1 MTADPAVNE
10 ASVSVRKGPL
20 VGPVLGRVVGM
31 LAARAQCPIDRLDDA
46 MLLTDAVAA
55 HAPAHTTE
63 AHVQVVVAADEDGL
77 ELRVGAL
84 SRDGASGVLAD
95 AELPGVGNVF
105 KRVADEVVAPP
116 PGAGPGELVLRLRF
130 VPG

>member
-1 MTADPAVNE
+1 MSGGPTRNE
-10 ASVSVRKGPL
+10 ASVTVRKGPL

-55 HAPAHTTE
+55 HAPAHSPDG
-63 AHVQVVVAADEDGL
+63 HVRVVVAAERGSL
-77 ELRVGAL
+77 ELRVESLQG
-84 SRDGASGVLAD
+84 DGAQELLAD

-105 KRVADEVVAPP
+105 KRVADEVDARS
-116 PGAGPGELVLRLRF
+116 GDDLGELVLRLRF
-130 VPG
+130 ADA